1 VVVVV
6 VVVDVVLVGVQMPYS
21 AWADILLSSKK
32 KTDVPTI
39 LDVTWRSRPSHRYL
53 LLHIPFV
60 TLGYEYANRHPKI
73 AEFAATYGPALD
85 LARLDISDVSGG

>member
-1 VVVVV
+1 
-6 VVVDVVLVGVQMPYS
+6 
-21 AWADILLSSKK
+21 
-32 KTDVPTI
+32 
-39 LDVTWRSRPSHRYL
+39 L